1 MENKVALTSIVPE
14 PSTPPVNSASTVPGH
29 PAGGVFTSAA
39 REVAPREAAPVEK
52 PAAADGPQPGD
63 LRLVIEQDSKT
74 GTYVYKTVDRRTGDV
89 LQQFPREDVLR
100 FKQAEHY
107 DPGEVFDGLT

>member
-1 MENKVALTSIVPE
+1 METKAAPIPSMPE
-14 PSTPPVNSASTVPGH
+14 PSAPTSVAAFTVPGQ
-29 PAGGVFTSAA
+29 PAGGPDVSGA
-39 REVAPREAAPVEK
+39 K
-52 PAAADGPQPGD
+52 PKAAADSGPQPGD
-63 LRLVIEQDSKT
+63 LRLVIEEDPAS
-74 GTYVYKTVDRRTGDV
+74 GGYVYKTVDRRTGDV